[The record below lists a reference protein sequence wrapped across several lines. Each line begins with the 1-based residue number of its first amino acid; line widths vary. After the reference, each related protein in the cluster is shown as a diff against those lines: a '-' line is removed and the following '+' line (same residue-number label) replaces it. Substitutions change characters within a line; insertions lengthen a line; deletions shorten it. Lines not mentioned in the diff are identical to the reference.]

1 METRSLVGRQNGRET
16 ILPTRQNSLRLAKI
30 DRASIGQLIVDLLE
44 NRTKFLILV
53 GR

>member
-16 ILPTRQNSLRLAKI
+16 ILPARQNSLRLAKI
-30 DRASIGQLIVDLLE
+30 DRASIGQVIVDLLE
-44 NRTKFLILV
+44 NRADFLVLI